1 MNKKDPFGFNKAINY
16 DKLQDPEVLKQLE
29 KILIEETGDKQQATS
44 SPQSHVKKKK
54 KDNYENK

>member
-29 KILIEETGDKQQATS
+29 KILIQDTGDKQQATS
-44 SPQSHVKKKK
+44 SPQLDGRLQVNRK
-54 KDNYENK
+54 E

>member
-29 KILIEETGDKQQATS
+29 KILIQDTGDKQQATS
-44 SPQSHVKKKK
+44 LPQLDGRLQVNRK
-54 KDNYENK
+54 E